1 MDSLTQITLG
11 AAIGEAT
18 LGERAGNRAIL
29 WGAIAGLIPDLDI
42 IPTLFMDE
50 IGRMTVHRGFSHSIL
65 FSVLFSPL
73 LGYLIYRFYR
83 RKGRL
88 TSRLDSNLE
97 LMTEKG
103 VGFTGW
109 TVLVFLCII
118 THIIL
123 DCFTA
128 YGTQVFYPFSRYRV
142 ALNSISIV
150 DPLYTLPL
158 LIAVVAVL
166 FMRVP
171 SRRRVLNYIGLGLS
185 TFYLLFTLGNKM
197 YVTGVFEQSL
207 RAKNITYSRILT
219 VPTIFNNI
227 LWMGVA
233 EGKTFF
239 HIGYYS
245 ILDNS
250 SDVEFSAVKK
260 NHHLI
265 EHIKDREAI
274 QKLRWFT
281 KGYFSVVERNGVLV
295 FNSMRYGYVKE
306 DGGES
311 DYIFSFEISGEED
324 NEGKL
329 MIKRNRNMKI
339 RKNIFVRL
347 IDRLCGNSRKRKS

>member
-1 MDSLTQITLG
+1 VDSLTQITLG
-11 AAIGEAT
+11 AAIGEAS
-18 LGERAGNRAIL
+18 LGEKAGNRAVL

-65 FSVLFSPL
+65 FSILFAPL

-83 RKGRL
+83 RKGSL
-88 TSRLDSNLE
+88 ASRSGISPG

-103 VGFTGW
+103 VGFTAW

-118 THIIL
+118 THIML

-158 LIAVVAVL
+158 LITVVAVL
-166 FMRVP
+166 FMRTP
-171 SRRRVLNYIGLGLS
+171 SRRRVLNYIGLGIS
-185 TFYLLFTLGNKM
+185 TLYLLFTLGNKV
-197 YVTGVFEQSL
+197 YVTGVFEQGL
-207 RAKNITYSRILT
+207 RARNIAYSRILT
-219 VPTIFNNI
+219 VPTVFNNI

-233 EGKTFF
+233 EGKTSF
-239 HIGYYS
+239 HVGYYS
-245 ILDNS
+245 ILDRS
-250 SDVEFSAVKK
+250 REIEFSTVKK

-306 DGGES
+306 EGGES

-324 NEGKL
+324 KEGKL

-347 IDRLCGNSRKRKS
+347 IDRLFGNSRKRKS